1 MSVLVI
7 AEHDNINLKTF
18 SLNAINAASK
28 IDSDIHVLVAGSKC
42 ENVCKEVAT
51 VPLVKKVLQSD
62 SVNYENYLA
71 ENLTPLVLKLA
82 DKYTHIV
89 APANTFGKNFMPRV
103 AALLDTSQ
111 ISDIIK
117 VNSPDTFIRP
127 IYAGNAFATVKSN
140 DKKKCITIRPTS
152 FDPAPTSGGSA
163 PIEKV
168 EAVNTPNI
176 SKFIKREETKSERP
190 ELGTARVVISGGR
203 GMQSGDN
210 FKLINAIADKLN
222 AAVGASRAAVDAG
235 YISNDHQVGQTGK
248 VVVPD
253 LYIAV
258 GISGAIQH
266 LAGMKES
273 KIIVAINKDGEA
285 PIFSIADYGLEADLF
300 EALPQFLEEL
310 NKLNTIQK

>member
-1 MSVLVI
+1 MPVLVI
-7 AEHDNINLKTF
+7 AEHDNLKLKTF
-18 SLNAINAASK
+18 SLNSINAASK

-42 ENVCKEVAT
+42 ENVCKEVAA

-62 SVNYENYLA
+62 STNYENYLA
-71 ENLTPLVLKLA
+71 ENLTPLIVKLA

-89 APANTFGKNFMPRV
+89 TSANTFGKNFMPRV
-103 AALLDTSQ
+103 AALLDISQ
-111 ISDIIK
+111 VSDIIK
-117 VNSPDTFIRP
+117 VDSPDTFVRP
-127 IYAGNAFATVKSN
+127 IYAGNALATVKSS

-152 FDPAPTSGGSA
+152 FDAAPTSGGSA
-163 PIEKV
+163 SIEKV
-168 EAVNTPNI
+168 ESVDTPNV
-176 SKFIKREETKSERP
+176 SKFIKKEETKSERP

-203 GMQSGDN
+203 GMQSGEN

>member
-1 MSVLVI
+1 MSVLLI
-7 AEHDNINLKTF
+7 AEHDNSNLKVLT
-18 SLNAINAASK
+18 LNAINAAFK
-28 IDSDIHVLVAGSKC
+28 IDSDIHVLVSGNKC
-42 ENVCKEVAT
+42 ESVSKEVAA
-51 VPLVKKVLQSD
+51 VPLVKKVLQSE
-62 SVNYENYLA
+62 SANYENYLA
-71 ENLTPLVLKLA
+71 ENLTPLIVKLA
-82 DKYTHIV
+82 EKYTHII
-89 APANTFGKNFMPRV
+89 ASANTFGKNFMPRV

-111 ISDIIK
+111 VSDIIK
-117 VNSPDTFIRP
+117 INSPDTFIRP
-127 IYAGNAFATVKSN
+127 IYAGNAFATVKTN

-152 FDPAPTSGGSA
+152 FDSAPTSGGEA
-163 PIEKV
+163 QIEKI
-168 EAVNTPNI
+168 EAADTPNI
-176 SKFIKREETKSERP
+176 SKFIKKEETKSERP

-273 KIIVAINKDGEA
+273 KVIVAINKDGEA

-300 EALPQFLEEL
+300 EALPEFLEEL

>member
-7 AEHDNINLKTF
+7 AEHDNNKLKTF
-18 SLNAINAASK
+18 SLNTINAASK
-28 IDSDIHVLVAGSKC
+28 IDTDVHVLVAGNKC
-42 ENVCKEVAT
+42 ENVSKEIASIS
-51 VPLVKKVLQSD
+51 LVKKVLQSESKD
-62 SVNYENYLA
+62 YENYLA
-71 ENLTPLVLKLA
+71 ENLSPLVIKLA
-82 DKYTHIV
+82 EKYTHII
-89 APANTFGKNFMPRV
+89 ASANTFGKNFMPRV
-103 AALLDTSQ
+103 AALLDISQ
-111 ISDIIK
+111 VSDVITI
-117 VNSPDTFIRP
+117 NNPDTFIRP
-127 IYAGNAFATVKSN
+127 IYAGNALATVKSN
-140 DKKKCITIRPTS
+140 DKKKCITVRPTS

-163 PIEKV
+163 QIEKI
-168 EAVNTPNI
+168 EAVSVPNI
-176 SKFIKREETKSERP
+176 SKFLKKEETKSERP
-190 ELGTARVVISGGR
+190 ELGTARIVISGGR

-300 EALPQFLEEL
+300 DALPKFLEEL